1 MGGNRVW
8 RQTFLKQICTWWNG
22 FIEVQQRVKRKL
34 TFYSRTYIFYDLSQ
48 KKSVKWKF
56 MTFVS
61 KSVGDSCWHKIRND
75 IPVFLEKYFMI
86 LLFSRAL
93 VETTEFPSLKFALLL
108 HCHKSLLSM
117 GRPTRSRS
125 LNSVDKALSIQF
137 QALIS

>member
-1 MGGNRVW
+1 
-8 RQTFLKQICTWWNG
+8 
-22 FIEVQQRVKRKL
+22 
-34 TFYSRTYIFYDLSQ
+34 
-48 KKSVKWKF
+48 

-61 KSVGDSCWHKIRND
+61 KLENSYWHKIRNN

-93 VETTEFPSLKFALLL
+93 LETTEFPSLKFALLL

-117 GRPTRSRS
+117 GRPTSGRS

>member
-1 MGGNRVW
+1 
-8 RQTFLKQICTWWNG
+8 
-22 FIEVQQRVKRKL
+22 
-34 TFYSRTYIFYDLSQ
+34 
-48 KKSVKWKF
+48 
-56 MTFVS
+56 MTLVS
-61 KSVGDSCWHKIRND
+61 KSVGDSCWHKIRNN

-93 VETTEFPSLKFALLL
+93 VTTEFPSPKFALLL